1 MIRIVRFIIVFITFF
16 YIGTTQ
22 AQPPANNKNNKDFF
36 NIKAPAIEYTS
47 PNPEDVMFEDEFKDS
62 SGTSEN
68 YQSVPV
74 KEPNMLEDEED
85 TAFFEDAEGELSV
98 VEVDE
103 QVNMD
108 SVWVTIAQY
117 YAIWDSHTINPYKI
131 DGADYKDT
139 TTFILYDSTAG
150 YRWSMPLAFNKMNSR
165 FGMRKYRWHYGTDL
179 DLEIGEPVKSVFDGI
194 IRIVQYD
201 ARGYGRY
208 VVIRHYNG
216 LETLYGHLSAANVA
230 VGQLVKAGEVIGKGG
245 STGRSTGPHLHF
257 EVRYEGNAF
266 NAESIWDFPNN
277 TLIARKF
284 QLVPSHFQY
293 LKEARKV
300 YYHSVRSG
308 ETLGSISRK
317 YRVSVSQLC
326 KLNRISTRTVLRV
339 GRKLRIR

>member
-1 MIRIVRFIIVFITFF
+1 MIKFVKLVVAFTAVFCF
-16 YIGTTQ
+16 GTVQ
-22 AQPPANNKNNKDFF
+22 AQPPNKNNKDFF

-47 PNPEDVMFEDEFKDS
+47 PNPEDVLFEDEFKDS

-68 YQSVPV
+68 YQMVPV

-85 TAFFEDAEGELSV
+85 TVFFDDADGDLSV
-98 VEVDE
+98 VEVNE

-117 YAIWDSHTINPYKI
+117 YAIWDSRTINPYKI
-131 DGADYKDT
+131 DGADFKDT
-139 TTFILYDSTAG
+139 VTFILYDSTAG
-150 YRWSMPLAFNKMNSR
+150 FRWSMPMANNKMNSR

-179 DLEIGEPVKSVFDGI
+179 DLEIGEPIKSVFDGI

-216 LETLYGHLSAANVA
+216 LETLYGHLSATNVT

-257 EVRYEGNAF
+257 EVRYEGNAI
-266 NAESIWDFPNN
+266 NAESVFDFPNN
-277 TLIARKF
+277 TLVSRKF
-284 QLVPSHFQY
+284 QLTPFHFQY

-317 YRVSVSQLC
+317 YRVSITQLC
-326 KLNRISTRTVLRV
+326 KLNHITTRTVLRV